1 MNHSLFQSLND
12 IKPAF
17 KNQDYDPETIMMGSI
32 SFLRR
37 AVERRDEAVKQFL
50 LDLAKKPATTLE
62 ERFARARAISWLG
75 HYKDPH
81 LLPLFVR
88 LLSVTRGIC
97 QHETILS
104 LVELDDP
111 RAAGAIAELLE
122 QETKPREIE
131 FLLGA
136 LCSVRAPEYL
146 DLIATYLPS
155 QNLVIRIAA
164 ITSLLALGAT
174 TGRKEVLEIAIPFLE
189 DPDQTVRIKTAY
201 HINMQ
206 FPNEFYDRGLEH
218 HLPEGLRFPRRP
230 QQDQQPPEAAQSA
243 TPAMALA

>member
-1 MNHSLFQSLND
+1 MNKPRFQSLD
-12 IKPAF
+12 EIKKAF
-17 KNQDYDPETIMMGSI
+17 KQRHYDPQTIMMGSI

-37 AVERRDEAVKQFL
+37 GVERRDEAVKQFL

-62 ERFARARAISWLG
+62 ERFARARAISWLA

-81 LLPLFVR
+81 LLPLFMR
-88 LLSVTRGIC
+88 LLSVRYG
-97 QHETILS
+97 QHETILA
-104 LVELDDP
+104 LVKLDDP

-122 QETKPREIE
+122 KETKPREIE

-146 DLIATYLPS
+146 DLIASYLSS

-174 TGRKEVLEIAIPFLE
+174 TGRKEVLEMAMPFLE
-189 DPDQTVRIKTAY
+189 DPDQSVRIKTAY

-218 HLPEGLRFPRRP
+218 LLPEGLRFPRRAE
-230 QQDQQPPEAAQSA
+230 QEPEA
-243 TPAMALA
+243 AMALA

>member
-1 MNHSLFQSLND
+1 MNKPRFQSLCD
-12 IKPAF
+12 IKKAF
-17 KNQDYDPETIMMGSI
+17 KHKDYDPQTIMMSSL

-37 AVERRDEAVKQFL
+37 GVERRDEAVKQFL

-62 ERFARARAISWLG
+62 ERFARARAISWLA
-75 HYKDPH
+75 HYKDSE
-81 LLPLFVR
+81 LLPLFVQ
-88 LLSVTRGIC
+88 LLSVTRGMC
-97 QHETILS
+97 QHETILA
-104 LVELDDP
+104 LVQLDDP

-122 QETKPREIE
+122 KETKPREIE

-146 DLIATYLPS
+146 DLIASYLSS

-174 TGRKEVLEIAIPFLE
+174 TGRKEVLEMAIPFLE
-189 DPDQTVRIKTAY
+189 DPDQSVRIKTAY

-218 HLPEGLRFPRRP
+218 LLPEGLRFPRRAE
-230 QQDQQPPEAAQSA
+230 QDEPAP
-243 TPAMALA
+243 TAMALA

>member
-1 MNHSLFQSLND
+1 M
-12 IKPAF
+12 I
-17 KNQDYDPETIMMGSI
+17 GSI
-32 SFLRR
+32 VFMGE
-37 AVERRDEAVKQFL
+37 AVKQHDEAVKQFL
-50 LDLAKKPATTLE
+50 LNFVKKEATTPE
-62 ERFARARAISWLG
+62 EQSARRYAISWLG
-75 HYKDPH
+75 YYKDPD

-88 LLSVTRGIC
+88 LLSIRYG
-97 QHETILS
+97 QHETILA
-104 LVELDDP
+104 LVKLDDP

-122 QETKPREIE
+122 KETKPREIE

-146 DLIATYLPS
+146 DLIASYLSS

-174 TGRKEVLEIAIPFLE
+174 TGRKEVLEMAMPFLE
-189 DPDQTVRIKTAY
+189 DPDQSVRIKTAY

-218 HLPEGLRFPRRP
+218 YLPEGLRFPRRAE
-230 QQDQQPPEAAQSA
+230 QDKQEPE
-243 TPAMALA
+243 PAMALA